1 MARRKTPNTI
11 MKEAVDLSDPYLF
24 CWSLLEIARKEMAET
39 GEFQTLSMRDVKNL
53 LQSLMQHARSQE
65 NNNDNNEAVDIAEQ
79 FKQFRQSGTKKTL

>member
-11 MKEAVDLSDPYLF
+11 MKEAVDERDPYLF

-39 GEFQTLSMRDVKNL
+39 GSFQTLSMRDVKNL

-65 NNNDNNEAVDIAEQ
+65 NNDEGEAVDIAAQ
-79 FKQFRQSGTKKTL
+79 FAAFKSSGKKKTL